1 MNDADEILMKYR
13 FMEKPHTR
21 THARTSTHT
30 HTEREHIAL
39 QSGPLID
46 NNMPHRDHQTHTH
59 SYRHTHAVQPA
70 ADITKATPKR
80 LLHFCN

>member
-1 MNDADEILMKYR
+1 M
-13 FMEKPHTR
+13 HTYMYK
-21 THARTSTHT
+21 HTHT
-30 HTEREHIAL
+30 HREHIAL

-46 NNMPHRDHQTHTH
+46 NNMPHRDHQTHTQH
-59 SYRHTHAVQPA
+59 HTHSHTVQAA